1 MASKAKT
8 GRDDEATSAVELT
21 EATESAVART
31 DGDSTT
37 DTASKLGHHSFLSRL
52 YTGTG
57 AFEVVG
63 RRRLWFGVSGAI
75 VAVAIASIVFRG
87 FTFGIDFKG
96 GTTVSFPRGSTQVAQ
111 VEDVYY
117 RALGSEPQS
126 VVIVGAGASAT
137 VQIRSETL
145 TSDQTAKL
153 RDALFEA
160 FGPKGTDGQPSKQAI
175 SDSAVSETWGGQI
188 TKKAVIALVVFLVL
202 VALYIT
208 VRYERYMTI
217 SAITAMLF
225 DLTVTAGVY
234 SLVGFEVTPATVI
247 GLLTILG
254 FSLYDTVI
262 VFDKVEENTHGFQH
276 TTRRTFAEQA
286 NLAINQTFMRSINT
300 SLIGVLPVLALMV
313 VAVWLLGVGTLK
325 DLALVQ
331 LIGIIIGTYS
341 SIFFA
346 TPLLVT
352 LRERTELVRNHTR
365 RVLKR
370 RNSGS
375 PAGSEDASTDGGE
388 QPAAADEQ
396 SLVGITQA
404 SSQSAPRAAQGSSK
418 PAPGRALGA
427 SWPTWIT
434 LPPPRCTPPPIEAM
448 AAVQRTIGNAS
459 SLHTSGRSAR
469 RRIEEARELIADKL
483 GARPSEVIFTAG
495 GTESDNLAVKGI
507 YWARRDAEPHRR
519 RIVTTEVEHHAVLD
533 SVNWLVEHEGAHV
546 TWLPTAAD
554 GSVSA
559 TALREALQ
567 SHDDVALVSVMW
579 ANNEVGT
586 ILPIAEMS
594 VVAMEFGVPMH
605 SDAIQAVGQLPL
617 DFGASGLSAMS
628 VAGHKFG
635 GPPGVGA
642 LLLRRDVTCVP
653 LMHGGGQE
661 RDIRSGTPDVAS
673 AVGMATAAQ
682 IAVDGLEENSARLRL
697 LRDRLVEGVLAEI
710 DDVCLNGADDPMRL
724 AGNAHFTFRGCEG
737 DALLMLL
744 DANGIECSTGSACTA
759 GVAQP
764 SHVLIAMGVDA
775 ASARGSLRLS
785 LGHTSVEADVDAA
798 LEVLPGAVARARRAA
813 LAAAGA
819 SR

>member
-404 SSQSAPRAAQGSSK
+404 SSQSARGRPRA
-418 PAPGRALGA
+418 PA
-427 SWPTWIT
+427 S
-434 LPPPRCTPPPIEAM
+434 
-448 AAVQRTIGNAS
+448 
-459 SLHTSGRSAR
+459 R
-469 RRIEEARELIADKL
+469 RR
-483 GARPSEVIFTAG
+483 GAPSASRRYQA
-495 GTESDNLAVKGI
+495 SDRQAE
-507 YWARRDAEPHRR
+507 RR
-519 RIVTTEVEHHAVLD
+519 
-533 SVNWLVEHEGAHV
+533 
-546 TWLPTAAD
+546 
-554 GSVSA
+554 
-559 TALREALQ
+559 
-567 SHDDVALVSVMW
+567 
-579 ANNEVGT
+579 
-586 ILPIAEMS
+586 
-594 VVAMEFGVPMH
+594 
-605 SDAIQAVGQLPL
+605 
-617 DFGASGLSAMS
+617 
-628 VAGHKFG
+628 
-635 GPPGVGA
+635 
-642 LLLRRDVTCVP
+642 
-653 LMHGGGQE
+653 
-661 RDIRSGTPDVAS
+661 S
-673 AVGMATAAQ
+673 AVG
-682 IAVDGLEENSARLRL
+682 AVAP
-697 LRDRLVEGVLAEI
+697 A
-710 DDVCLNGADDPMRL
+710 
-724 AGNAHFTFRGCEG
+724 
-737 DALLMLL
+737 
-744 DANGIECSTGSACTA
+744 A
-759 GVAQP
+759 GVIRASPACESLVPRRWSPQP
-764 SHVLIAMGVDA
+764 
-775 ASARGSLRLS
+775 R
-785 LGHTSVEADVDAA
+785 
-798 LEVLPGAVARARRAA
+798 
-813 LAAAGA
+813 
-819 SR
+819 